1 MYDLWKSYLRD
12 FAGVNYFVLPHLSK
26 QGHFNWLLTLPHAES
41 DGCGHAGTL
50 QQTTSTYGLD
60 IGAAHSTGVGTA
72 DVEIK
77 NAEDLPVFSVDVG
90 LIRSRN
96 GQRPNRPKPGHN
108 LYSIESMKPQDALAT
123 MRVRKDQLHLSIGGA
138 PLSAPLRH
146 SVFHCVRSSV
156 RHSVF
161 HSVRSTVGC

>member
-1 MYDLWKSYLRD
+1 MFCPIFPNRGISTGSLHCRTQNMMAAVTPARFNKPRQPRDYD
-12 FAGVNYFVLPHLSK
+12 
-26 QGHFNWLLTLPHAES
+26 T
-41 DGCGHAGTL
+41 
-50 QQTTSTYGLD
+50 
-60 IGAAHSTGVGTA
+60 GAAHTTGAVAA